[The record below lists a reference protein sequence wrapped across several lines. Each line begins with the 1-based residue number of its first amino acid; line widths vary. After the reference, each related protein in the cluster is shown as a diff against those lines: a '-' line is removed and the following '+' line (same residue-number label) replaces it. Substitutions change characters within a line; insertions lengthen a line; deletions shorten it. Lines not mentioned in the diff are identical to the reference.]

1 MQAKINYEINN
12 RNIFFVFNGYHFVF
26 NQVKMNTSLLEMFD
40 FKILRKSFRAPS
52 KTSVSRYIANKT
64 YYCNPELELE
74 DYKLSFLN
82 RQTIPTF
89 YLFW

>member
-12 RNIFFVFNGYHFVF
+12 GNIFFVFKGYHFVF
-26 NQVKMNTSLLEMFD
+26 NQVKNS
-40 FKILRKSFRAPS
+40 SS
-52 KTSVSRYIANKT
+52 KTLVSRYIANKT